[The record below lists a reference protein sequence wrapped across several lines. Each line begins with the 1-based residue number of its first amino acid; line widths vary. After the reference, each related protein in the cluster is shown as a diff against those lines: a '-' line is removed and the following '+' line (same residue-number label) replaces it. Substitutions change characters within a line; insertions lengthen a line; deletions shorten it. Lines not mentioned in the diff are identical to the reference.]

1 MEEKSQRPW
10 QAPLERLR
18 VEILQANSSGLVVS
32 LKTKILGLRVLQ
44 EGIF

>member
-1 MEEKSQRPW
+1 MEEKFQRPW
-10 QAPLERLR
+10 QVPLQRLR

-44 EGIF
+44 EIIF